1 MAADSLLAL
10 FSCQCR
16 GIKFYD
22 LSDVSV
28 RQGDRIIFVREPHNP
43 WDSNC
48 VAVFS
53 RGGTMLGHIAKE
65 AAEWLSPMLLGPF
78 RITG

>member
-1 MAADSLLAL
+1 MAADSFLAFFL
-10 FSCQCR
+10 
-16 GIKFYD
+16 
-22 LSDVSV
+22 VSAVESSSVRPVGCV